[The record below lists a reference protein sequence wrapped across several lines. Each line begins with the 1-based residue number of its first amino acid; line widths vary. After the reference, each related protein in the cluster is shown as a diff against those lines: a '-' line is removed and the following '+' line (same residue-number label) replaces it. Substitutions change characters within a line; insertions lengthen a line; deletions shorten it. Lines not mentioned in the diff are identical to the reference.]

1 MFYYYNYSPQRQP
14 QPCAFHILNL
24 LPFWKG
30 KGLTLTF
37 RFWKELKKHQFG
49 QIHFSCKTN
58 IANYSWCTCSKTS
71 LIQLSGGPKPAE
83 MVPPTDMEKQ
93 QVATEARK
101 HVQDIKKKHNK
112 KIYFADLY
120 WFNKWSFS
128 SVSRCVPWLMLITS
142 AQACSLTSALISA
155 AMMRSANK
163 PSFISWKWNRS
174 TQRSRKGLTIG
185 RNVSESPFYVE

>member
-1 MFYYYNYSPQRQP
+1 MSQWVRESVSHWQALPMIGLGSDKNINAESAVFTLSCYNNYSPQRQP

-37 RFWKELKKHQFG
+37 RFCKELKKHQFG

-71 LIQLSGGPKPAE
+71 LIQQSGGPKPAE

-93 QVATEARK
+93 QVAIEARK
-101 HVQDIKKKHNK
+101 HVQDIKKTQQK
-112 KIYFADLY
+112 KLLCRFLL
-120 WFNKWSFS
+120 
-128 SVSRCVPWLMLITS
+128 V
-142 AQACSLTSALISA
+142 Q
-155 AMMRSANK
+155 
-163 PSFISWKWNRS
+163 
-174 TQRSRKGLTIG
+174 
-185 RNVSESPFYVE
+185 